1 MLDLV
6 FGGILCALCTYL
18 GMVAKQ
24 YYDKR
29 YAYLKDFADFL
40 SVLLDNMTY
49 TKDNIVYVI
58 EKYTGQNK
66 GQFCKDINEY
76 ASIVKSGS
84 VDAKDISDIFAC
96 KYLKKT
102 EKAYISTFFSTLGT
116 MDYDSQLARTKLSLA
131 ESEKLRDKAYKDSK
145 STGVMFSKLGLLL
158 GIAIMIILA

>member
-66 GQFCKDINEY
+66 GQFCKDINKY

-84 VDAKDISDIFAC
+84 VDAKNISDIFAC

-131 ESEKLRDKAYKDSK
+131 ESEKLRDKAHKDSK
-145 STGVMFSKLGLLL
+145 STGVMISKLGLLL